1 MNRRR
6 FLAAGASTTLL
17 AGCLD
22 GADGSDDDTTDA
34 TDGSTATTTA
44 DGSGD
49 ADGIYVQ
56 PFVENMIMAG
66 TASAGDYRFGVFYT
80 FPHQFWT
87 VTGTERSAQPRRDDH
102 TAHLMATVWDPE
114 TGTVLPDTG
123 LSVEITRDGELVSEE
138 VIYPMFSQRMGFHY
152 GANFTLEGNGTYDV
166 GVSVGGL
173 STRRT
178 GSFEGRFADP
188 ATATVSFELDDA
200 TREQLTT
207 QEIDAAGE
215 AGAVEPMEMDGVPL
229 GRAASPESLPGTV
242 RGEATADGVRY
253 VVTTLSDDRFGDGTY
268 VAASAR
274 TRYNGLLVPEMS
286 LTGTIRRDGEAT
298 YDGAFERTLDPEL
311 DYHYGALV
319 DGVESGDTLELA
331 VEVPPQVARHQG
343 YETAFL
349 GTPTVE
355 LEL

>member
-1 MNRRR
+1 MKRRR
-6 FLAAGASTTLL
+6 FLAAGASASLL

-22 GADGSDDDTTDA
+22 GDGDAGTNTDA
-34 TDGSTATTTA
+34 TDATSDTTT
-44 DGSGD
+44 DGD
-49 ADGIYVQ
+49 PAADGIYVQ
-56 PFVENMIMAG
+56 PFVERMLMAG

-102 TAHLMATVWDPE
+102 TMHLMASVWDPE

-123 LSVEITRDGELVSEE
+123 LSVEITRDGDLVSEE

-152 GANFTLEGNGTYDV
+152 GANFTLDGDGTYDV

-178 GSFEGRFADP
+178 GSFEGRFGEP
-188 ATATVSFELDDA
+188 ATATVALELDDSK
-200 TREQLTT
+200 REQLTT
-207 QEIDAAGE
+207 QEIDAGGE
-215 AGAVEPMEMDGVPL
+215 AGAVEPMEMDAVPL
-229 GRAASPESLPGTV
+229 GRAASPDDLPGTV
-242 RGEATADGVRY
+242 RGEASADGVRY
-253 VVTTLSDDRFGDGTY
+253 GVSTLSDGRFGDGTY
-268 VAASAR
+268 LAVSAR
-274 TRYNGLLVPEMS
+274 TRYNGLLVPEMALS
-286 LTGTIRRDGEAT
+286 GTLRRDGEAV
-298 YDGAFERTLDPEL
+298 YDGAFERAIDPAL

-319 DGVESGDTLELA
+319 DGVGTGDALELS
-331 VEVPPQVARHQG
+331 VDVPAQVARHQG

-349 GTPTVE
+349 DTPTVE